1 MNRSTPDA
9 RAERG
14 HRPTAAA
21 ARSGGRQARAARG
34 EAVAGRLGELYPASR
49 CSLDFRSPLEL
60 LLATILSA
68 QCTDRR
74 VNLVTPELF
83 RRWPTAAALSAA
95 RQEEV
100 EGVIRSTGF
109 FRAKAKNLLGCC
121 QALVERHGGEVPV
134 TLAELVTLPGVGRK
148 TANVVLGV
156 GFGRAEGIVVDTHVG
171 RICRRL
177 DLTRRTDAVG
187 AERDLVK
194 VVPPDRWIVFSH
206 QLIDH
211 GRAVCLARRPRCT
224 SCGLADLCPQ
234 RGLPAPAGSA
244 VAPRGRAAGH
254 GKDRSGGVQSRRV
267 GKQPGRKPRRN
278 VP

>member
-1 MNRSTPDA
+1 MSRKA
-9 RAERG
+9 RVEHGKSVAERL
-14 HRPTAAA
+14 
-21 ARSGGRQARAARG
+21 S
-34 EAVAGRLGELYPASR
+34 ELYPASR

-74 VNLVTPELF
+74 VNQVTPELF
-83 RRWPTAAALSAA
+83 RRWPTAARLAAA
-95 RQEEV
+95 RQEDV
-100 EGVIRSTGF
+100 EEVIRSTGF

-121 QALVERHGGEVPV
+121 QGLVERHGGEVPV
-134 TLAELVTLPGVGRK
+134 TLAELVKLPGVGRK

-177 DLTRRTDAVG
+177 DLTRRTDAVN
-187 AERDLVK
+187 AERDLVA
-194 VVPPDRWIVFSH
+194 VVPRGQWIVFSH

-211 GRAVCLARRPRCT
+211 GRAVCLARRPRCAG
-224 SCGLADLCPQ
+224 CGLADLCPQ
-234 RGLPAPAGSA
+234 RGVPVAAGSH
-244 VAPRGRAAGH
+244 VARRRTPAGH
-254 GKDRSGGVQSRRV
+254 GKEPSGGVHSGGVRR
-267 GKQPGRKPRRN
+267 QTGRKPRGN

>member
-1 MNRSTPDA
+1 
-9 RAERG
+9 
-14 HRPTAAA
+14 
-21 ARSGGRQARAARG
+21 
-34 EAVAGRLGELYPASR
+34 VAGRLGELYPASR

-83 RRWPTAAALSAA
+83 RRWPTAASLSAA

-121 QALVERHGGEVPV
+121 RALVERHGGEVPV

-177 DLTRRTDAVG
+177 DLTRRSDAVG
-187 AERDLVK
+187 ADPYRAAAVPRQKNGFVTRDL
-194 VVPPDRWIVFSH
+194 RIAIRQYGLRLF
-206 QLIDH
+206 
-211 GRAVCLARRPRCT
+211 GRAAITPTNYAGSFMPLFKASPQGNGERCL
-224 SCGLADLCPQ
+224 
-234 RGLPAPAGSA
+234 AGSA
-244 VAPRGRAAGH
+244 
-254 GKDRSGGVQSRRV
+254 GGDDCDFQSQR
-267 GKQPGRKPRRN
+267 
-278 VP
+278 

>member
-21 ARSGGRQARAARG
+21 ARSGGRQARG
-34 EAVAGRLGELYPASR
+34 EAVAGRLGDLYPASR

-83 RRWPTAAALSAA
+83 RRWPTAATLSAA

-100 EGVIRSTGF
+100 EGVIHSTGF

-156 GFGRAEGIVVDTHVG
+156 GFDRAEGIVVDTHVG